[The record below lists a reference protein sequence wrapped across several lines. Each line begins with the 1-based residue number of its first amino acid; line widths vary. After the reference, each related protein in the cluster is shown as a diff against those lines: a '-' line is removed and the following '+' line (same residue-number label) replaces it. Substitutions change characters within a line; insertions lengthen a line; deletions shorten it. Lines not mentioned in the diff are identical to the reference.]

1 MYYRCEDQGYRWL
14 KTKWQ
19 PWFVQL
25 ILLSTKGWV
34 LSCFENSTYSDFKL
48 FMVWMPQISW
58 IFSFIQVLSN
68 FHKNDNWYY
77 YISQLLC
84 ALWLDNLAGRIL
96 EWPIKILKSRV
107 FLAKMFHNL
116 SPNVLS
122 FYNMPSKSFKLSFTF
137 NCELKRANGL
147 TTISNWLVLLLMCVR
162 TLKLFC
168 VIDWNRPR
176 RYNC

>member
-84 ALWLDNLAGRIL
+84 ALWLDNLAGRTPIL
-96 EWPIKILKSRV
+96 PAILKSYGPWTRLVPVRGIYEFKISVMAYDGVARV
-107 FLAKMFHNL
+107 NYH
-116 SPNVLS
+116 V
-122 FYNMPSKSFKLSFTF
+122 
-137 NCELKRANGL
+137 
-147 TTISNWLVLLLMCVR
+147 
-162 TLKLFC
+162 
-168 VIDWNRPR
+168 
-176 RYNC
+176 